1 MGKTDIVTKNYMRGS
16 DIFADAFN
24 FLIYNGEARI
34 QSQSLQE
41 RDATELAVLFSNDSV
56 KNETEV
62 QQKYRDVLKRA
73 VIMQNKEATYL
84 LLGIENQTDI
94 HYAMPVR
101 NMIYDS
107 LQYGKQVM
115 EIAAE
120 HRKKKDRN
128 GTQAEYLSGFYTDR
142 YDVPAAEIA
151 AVAKRKSNDA
161 VKEEMMSDV
170 PKNARITEEKTDI
183 KMTDIEYALLPAWF
197 MTFRYQGILYTVAV
211 NGQTGKVVGNVP
223 SNRFK
228 VGASIAILMTVMV
241 VLCTYVSVFVGGLM
255 TDLYRI
261 SAGVGDSGGAFMV
274 FSAYVAGVIYSLV
287 SFWRAIN
294 KLHRSR
300 IDIHRFRSY
309 GTIEYVKERQDKT
322 WVR

>member
-1 MGKTDIVTKNYMRGS
+1 MITFRLEPYDLEKALT
-16 DIFADAFN
+16 
-24 FLIYNGEARI
+24 
-34 QSQSLQE
+34 
-41 RDATELAVLFSNDSV
+41 FS
-56 KNETEV
+56 
-62 QQKYRDVLKRA
+62 
-73 VIMQNKEATYL
+73 
-84 LLGIENQTDI
+84 
-94 HYAMPVR
+94 P
-101 NMIYDS
+101 
-107 LQYGKQVM
+107 
-115 EIAAE
+115 
-120 HRKKKDRN
+120 
-128 GTQAEYLSGFYTDR
+128 EYLSGFYTDR

-183 KMTDIEYALLPAWF
+183 KMTDIEYALLTAWF

>member
-101 NMIYDS
+101 NMIYDA
-107 LQYGKQVM
+107 LQYGKQVSD
-115 EIAAE
+115 IAAE
-120 HRKKKDRN
+120 NRKTGKKRS
-128 GTQAEYLSGFYTDR
+128 GGEYLSGFYKEDKLTPVITLVIHFGTELWDGPESLHEMLR
-142 YDVPAAEIA
+142 VNDKKILNYIPDYRIHLIDPARLTKEQLELFQTSLREVLGCIKYAKDKERLKEYITENTRMYMENAAAQVIKVITNTPITISEEEEIDMCQ
-151 AVAKRKSNDA
+151 AVDEMIEDGREEGRMEGFIKAYAGLIKDGLLS
-161 VKEEMMSDV
+161 VKEAASRMHM
-170 PKNARITEEKTDI
+170 TEEK
-183 KMTDIEYALLPAWF
+183 F
-197 MTFRYQGILYTVAV
+197 
-211 NGQTGKVVGNVP
+211 
-223 SNRFK
+223 
-228 VGASIAILMTVMV
+228 
-241 VLCTYVSVFVGGLM
+241 
-255 TDLYRI
+255 
-261 SAGVGDSGGAFMV
+261 
-274 FSAYVAGVIYSLV
+274 
-287 SFWRAIN
+287 
-294 KLHRSR
+294 
-300 IDIHRFRSY
+300 
-309 GTIEYVKERQDKT
+309 VKEMEKVDK
-322 WVR
+322 RS

>member
-107 LQYGKQVM
+107 LQYG
-115 EIAAE
+115 
-120 HRKKKDRN
+120 N
-128 GTQAEYLSGFYTDR
+128 
-142 YDVPAAEIA
+142 
-151 AVAKRKSNDA
+151 
-161 VKEEMMSDV
+161 
-170 PKNARITEEKTDI
+170 
-183 KMTDIEYALLPAWF
+183 
-197 MTFRYQGILYTVAV
+197 
-211 NGQTGKVVGNVP
+211 
-223 SNRFK
+223 
-228 VGASIAILMTVMV
+228 
-241 VLCTYVSVFVGGLM
+241 
-255 TDLYRI
+255 
-261 SAGVGDSGGAFMV
+261 
-274 FSAYVAGVIYSLV
+274 
-287 SFWRAIN
+287 
-294 KLHRSR
+294 RSR
-300 IDIHRFRSY
+300 AQ
-309 GTIEYVKERQDKT
+309 EKERQEWDT
-322 WVR
+322 GRISVGILQG

>member
-41 RDATELAVLFSNDSV
+41 RDVTELAVLFSNDSV

-107 LQYGKQVM
+107 LQYGKPVSYTHLDVYKRQPMSCQNRLWLLQPRTRWEVR
-115 EIAAE
+115 E
-120 HRKKKDRN
+120 HPC
-128 GTQAEYLSGFYTDR
+128 F
-142 YDVPAAEIA
+142 
-151 AVAKRKSNDA
+151 
-161 VKEEMMSDV
+161 
-170 PKNARITEEKTDI
+170 
-183 KMTDIEYALLPAWF
+183 
-197 MTFRYQGILYTVAV
+197 
-211 NGQTGKVVGNVP
+211 P
-223 SNRFK
+223 SH
-228 VGASIAILMTVMV
+228 SWI
-241 VLCTYVSVFVGGLM
+241 VL
-255 TDLYRI
+255 
-261 SAGVGDSGGAFMV
+261 
-274 FSAYVAGVIYSLV
+274 
-287 SFWRAIN
+287 
-294 KLHRSR
+294 
-300 IDIHRFRSY
+300 
-309 GTIEYVKERQDKT
+309 
-322 WVR
+322 

>member
-128 GTQAEYLSGFYTDR
+128 GTQAEYLSGFYRDDR
-142 YDVPAAEIA
+142 LVPVITLVIHFGAEEW
-151 AVAKRKSNDA
+151 D
-161 VKEEMMSDV
+161 
-170 PKNARITEEKTDI
+170 
-183 KMTDIEYALLPAWF
+183 
-197 MTFRYQGILYTVAV
+197 
-211 NGQTGKVVGNVP
+211 GQCV
-223 SNRFK
+223 
-228 VGASIAILMTVMV
+228 
-241 VLCTYVSVFVGGLM
+241 
-255 TDLYRI
+255 
-261 SAGVGDSGGAFMV
+261 
-274 FSAYVAGVIYSLV
+274 
-287 SFWRAIN
+287 
-294 KLHRSR
+294 
-300 IDIHRFRSY
+300 
-309 GTIEYVKERQDKT
+309 
-322 WVR
+322 